1 MTYYIYIDKAIK
13 RLNHE
18 RQWDFDF
25 TQTLLAAL
33 LALHTAMRIMPGD
46 TSTPG

>member
-1 MTYYIYIDKAIK
+1 MSGNGVLILPK
-13 RLNHE
+13 RL
-18 RQWDFDF
+18 F
-25 TQTLLAAL
+25 AAL